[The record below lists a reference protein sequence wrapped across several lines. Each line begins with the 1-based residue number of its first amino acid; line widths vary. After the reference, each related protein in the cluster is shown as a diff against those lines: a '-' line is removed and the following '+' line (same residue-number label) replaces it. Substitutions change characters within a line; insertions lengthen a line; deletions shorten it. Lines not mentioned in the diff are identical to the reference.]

1 MANGMGQHAFVAWQR
16 SRAAWVRSVSNAD
29 LERLGTAIR
38 ERRTV
43 TDKTAADR
51 RETNEALRWLESRGN
66 ALDEDWGIVGA
77 QATAFGLFS
86 PDKEEARAME
96 YPDGFGRCVMCGA
109 DRNEACTII
118 SGSDADGDQTGSRR
132 PRPHGGRAQIGSPLE
147 PQEGFVPVKDE
158 PGYSAAGDV
167 PVTEQIGVT
176 PPPSGE
182 QELPSDADVLQMM
195 TSMGEAQV
203 DDPDDTFQLLNQV
216 PYIDA
221 AHLLD
226 ARNGREVAHWILGR
240 MDALGDACAVQVR
253 LQAEH
258 LGAVAAVLLHEGYA
272 VAPYSGKG
280 LKVLVIEVSPMS
292 KSISLY
298 RAYKAWRDSPA
309 MNQR

>member
-1 MANGMGQHAFVAWQR
+1 
-16 SRAAWVRSVSNAD
+16 
-29 LERLGTAIR
+29 
-38 ERRTV
+38 
-43 TDKTAADR
+43 
-51 RETNEALRWLESRGN
+51 
-66 ALDEDWGIVGA
+66 
-77 QATAFGLFS
+77 
-86 PDKEEARAME
+86 ME
-96 YPDGFGRCVMCGA
+96 YPDGYGRCVMCGA
-109 DRNEACTII
+109 DRNEACITI
-118 SGSDADGDQTGSRR
+118 SGGEDEGSKRGGRR
-132 PRPHGGRAQIGSPLE
+132 DHPHGGRAQIGSPLE

-158 PGYSAAGDV
+158 PGYSGGDV
-167 PVTEQIGVT
+167 PVTEQVGVT

-182 QELPSDADVLQMM
+182 QELPSDADVLRMM

-203 DDPDDTFQLLNQV
+203 DDPDDTFQLLNQDDIQLLNQV

-258 LGAVAAVLLHEGYA
+258 LGAVAAVLLHEGFA

-280 LKVLVIEVSPMS
+280 LKVLIIEVSPMS